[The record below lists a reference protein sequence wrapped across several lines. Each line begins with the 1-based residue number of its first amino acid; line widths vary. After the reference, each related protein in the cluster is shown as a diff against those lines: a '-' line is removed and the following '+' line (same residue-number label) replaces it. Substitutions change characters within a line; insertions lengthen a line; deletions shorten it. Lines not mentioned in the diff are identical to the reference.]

1 MSERFDDLLHQANP
15 PFIYAEAYDSDNF
28 MIAKTKG
35 AWTAAAL
42 VKEGEIDAAMHTL
55 VTETQRVKQFGF
67 TPSEYERARINVLK
81 QYESAFNERENQK
94 NSSYV
99 HEYVSHFTEGGY
111 IPGIEMEYALVNQ
124 VAEQITVEQVN
135 QYVQQV
141 IGDNNIVIGL
151 TGPDKADLRY
161 PTEAELLQAFETAQ
175 RLPVEPYKETLSNEP
190 LVPNLPTPGKII
202 ETQQGDR
209 FDATV
214 MTLSNGVKVV

>member
-1 MSERFDDLLHQANP
+1 M
-15 PFIYAEAYDSDNF
+15 
-28 MIAKTKG
+28 
-35 AWTAAAL
+35 
-42 VKEGEIDAAMHTL
+42 
-55 VTETQRVKQFGF
+55 
-67 TPSEYERARINVLK
+67 K
-81 QYESAFNERENQK
+81 QYESAFNELENQK
-94 NSSYV
+94 NGTYV
-99 HEYVSHFTEGGY
+99 REYVNHFTEGGY

-135 QYVQQV
+135 QYLQQV

-209 FDATV
+209 FEATV
-214 MTLSNGVKVV
+214 MTLSNGVKVVLKPTTFKKDEILMTATSPGGSTLYGVEEILNLKVFNDVI